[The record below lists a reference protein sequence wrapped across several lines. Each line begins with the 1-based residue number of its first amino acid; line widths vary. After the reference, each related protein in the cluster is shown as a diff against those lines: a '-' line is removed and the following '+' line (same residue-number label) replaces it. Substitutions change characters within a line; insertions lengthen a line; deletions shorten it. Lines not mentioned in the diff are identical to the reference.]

1 VASLTAAGI
10 AIDEDVGKPGD
21 ARAVMTAIINQI
33 GQNKQSPVA
42 IVIDDLHVISERAV
56 HELLDYLVD
65 NLPSN
70 LRVVLASRHDPP
82 MSLARGRRRGELRE
96 IRLPDLCFTE
106 EETEVLVNRRLG
118 LDLTR
123 QEVHQLHT
131 RTEGWAAGLRLLAT
145 SLSQLPAN
153 RTTLL
158 KSGMQGSRRIFDFL
172 TEEVLDRQEPY
183 LRNFLLE
190 TSILSS

>member
-1 VASLTAAGI
+1 MSLQPTAVWLADTKLCSPARRHDALLRPRLIDILAKSLVDARLTLIAAPAGAGKTTLLAELPHAFPSTTWAWLLLDIEDNDPLRFAAALVASLTAAGI

-82 MSLARGRRRGELRE
+82 
-96 IRLPDLCFTE
+96 
-106 EETEVLVNRRLG
+106 
-118 LDLTR
+118 
-123 QEVHQLHT
+123 
-131 RTEGWAAGLRLLAT
+131 
-145 SLSQLPAN
+145 
-153 RTTLL
+153 
-158 KSGMQGSRRIFDFL
+158 
-172 TEEVLDRQEPY
+172 
-183 LRNFLLE
+183 
-190 TSILSS
+190 